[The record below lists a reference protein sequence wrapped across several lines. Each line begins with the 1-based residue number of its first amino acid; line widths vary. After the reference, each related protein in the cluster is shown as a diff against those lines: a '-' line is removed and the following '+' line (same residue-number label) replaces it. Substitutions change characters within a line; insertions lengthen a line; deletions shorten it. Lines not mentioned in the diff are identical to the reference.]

1 MSLEPAYPFLI
12 LNNMACTLTRGRK
25 EPCKDVV
32 GGLKNVYFV
41 DFGGL
46 GTVTQDSTTDQIT
59 NLTGDSSNNLT
70 AYKYE
75 LKGNSSF
82 EQTITSS
89 RENGTTFFDQTLN
102 ITFKKL
108 SKEDNGEIK
117 LLAYARPHIA
127 IEDYNGNVFMMGLEH
142 GADVTGGT
150 IVTGAAM
157 GDLSGY
163 TLTFNA
169 QELKPANFMASD
181 TVDAD
186 FPFSVT
192 DFAGLSGTITITEGT
207 NS

>member
-1 MSLEPAYPFLI
+1 
-12 LNNMACTLTRGRK
+12 MACDLTLGRK

-41 DFGGL
+41 GFGKL
-46 GTVTQDSTTDQIT
+46 GTVTLTNDEIT

-70 AYKYE
+70 AFKYE

-82 EQTITSS
+82 EQTINAS

-102 ITFKKL
+102 LTLKKL
-108 SKEDNGEIK
+108 TKEDNKELK
-117 LLAYARPHIA
+117 LLAYGRPHVA
-127 IEDYNGNVFMMGLEH
+127 VEDYNGNVFMMGTEH
-142 GADVTGGT
+142 GADVNGGT

-163 TLTFNA
+163 TLTLNA
-169 QELKPANFMASD
+169 QETAPANFMASD
-181 TVDAD
+181 TKDVD
-186 FPFSVT
+186 FPFSVV
-192 DFAGLSGTITITEGT
+192 DYAGLSGTITITEGT